1 MLKFSDLSRAGFPF
15 MTEPLGIMEVASV
28 HGRRLEVDDL

>member
-15 MTEPLGIMEVASV
+15 MTEPLGIMKLPLCMAE
-28 HGRRLEVDDL
+28 GWK